1 MSVLEQGQIQIHTE
15 NIFPIIKKAVYSGHE
30 VFLRELVSN
39 GTDAISKR
47 RMAAMAGDCAEGDEG
62 RINITVDRE
71 AKTLTISDNGIGMSA
86 DEVKRYINQ
95 VAFSSAEDFLEKYKQ
110 ESDAIIGHFG
120 LGFYSSFMV
129 AKEVELITQSAR
141 PDESAVRWVCD
152 GSPAFKLESHER
164 PEPGTDVILHL
175 MDEEL
180 EYLEP
185 ARIRTLITQYCDFM
199 PVDVQLEG
207 ESVNKRDPAWRKSPR
222 DMTDQDYIDLYRY
235 LYPFQGDP
243 LLWVHLNT
251 DYPYT
256 LQGILYFPQALGR
269 ADWEKGDIRLYCNQV
284 YVSDSIKEIVP
295 RYLLP
300 LRGVIDSPDI
310 PLNVSR
316 SALQTDRKVRSIG
329 NFVAKKVA
337 DRLKSLKRD
346 EPENYAK
353 AWEALAPFV
362 KIGAMEDEKFA
373 EQVSELILFATTAD
387 PVDGEDGPI
396 RASER
401 SYTTIASYQSR
412 QADPQSKRILYCTDE
427 VAQAGALSL
436 WKSQG
441 AEILFAETV
450 IDSQFIPWLESNND
464 QYQFQR
470 VDAELDE
477 SLRDEQPEIS
487 DQDGETQSEAI
498 RSLIKEALDND
509 KVTVQ
514 VQALK
519 GGEEAPAAMI
529 LLPEQM
535 RRMNDIGAL
544 MDQRLPGLPDHHVL
558 LINRSHPM
566 VEGLQKLSAGS
577 VLVGTAQ
584 ASPSKALA
592 SELARHLY
600 DMARLGV
607 GGLEPNELAGF
618 QTRSSKLMSELMARG
633 Q

>member
-1 MSVLEQGQIQIHTE
+1 
-15 NIFPIIKKAVYSGHE
+15 
-30 VFLRELVSN
+30 
-39 GTDAISKR
+39 
-47 RMAAMAGDCAEGDEG
+47 
-62 RINITVDRE
+62 
-71 AKTLTISDNGIGMSA
+71 
-86 DEVKRYINQ
+86 
-95 VAFSSAEDFLEKYKQ
+95 
-110 ESDAIIGHFG
+110 
-120 LGFYSSFMV
+120 
-129 AKEVELITQSAR
+129 
-141 PDESAVRWVCD
+141 
-152 GSPAFKLESHER
+152 
-164 PEPGTDVILHL
+164 
-175 MDEEL
+175 
-180 EYLEP
+180 
-185 ARIRTLITQYCDFM
+185 
-199 PVDVQLEG
+199 
-207 ESVNKRDPAWRKSPR
+207 
-222 DMTDQDYIDLYRY
+222 MTDQDYIDLYRY

-396 RASER
+396 SAGER

-477 SLRDEQPEIS
+477 SLKDEQPEIS

-509 KVTVQ
+509 KVTF
-514 VQALK
+514 
-519 GGEEAPAAMI
+519 
-529 LLPEQM
+529 
-535 RRMNDIGAL
+535 RF
-544 MDQRLPGLPDHHVL
+544 RL
-558 LINRSHPM
+558 
-566 VEGLQKLSAGS
+566 
-577 VLVGTAQ
+577 
-584 ASPSKALA
+584 
-592 SELARHLY
+592 
-600 DMARLGV
+600 
-607 GGLEPNELAGF
+607 
-618 QTRSSKLMSELMARG
+618 
-633 Q
+633 